1 MVSLI
6 SPILKLYNLLQRLC
20 HIIDASFILKQKKEK
35 EPLYMKCKRACLV
48 INPRAGQNI
57 AKLTDVMAVLSA
69 AGWKTDIAI
78 KEYGGHTM
86 ELANKGAEEGYDLI
100 IGYGGDGTLNN
111 VVNGVMN
118 AKGQHSI
125 VGVIPG
131 GTANVWA
138 SEVGIPVDPV
148 KSSLMLVNS
157 EARKVDIGHVEVES
171 LTFPDTSAGQ
181 QQPTCDNQDKKGH
194 TKKAKAPSKA
204 KHHFL
209 LMAGLGIDAAIMGHV
224 SKPLKY
230 KIGPLA
236 VGITAAEELP
246 KQHPFPIE
254 IHSGDNGKDDSVI
267 WKGEALQVI
276 IGNTRR
282 YGGIAEM
289 TPHAHIDDGILD
301 ICVITAGDPLSTM
314 QQITSLL
321 LRRKPDNT
329 VSEYFH
335 GAHFTISVPA
345 SINMH
350 LDGSA
355 VKLKDYLSK
364 ADGQVLAQADA
375 EHVMVNY
382 RFDAMPRAL
391 QVAIPY
397 AYDDALFE
405 SSPDK
410 KQVEV
415 LQQEQASDQQQQAS
429 THHDDKQ
436 ANAQQQQM
444 LEHVDALLNNGRKV
458 TVVGVTPNPAKKDTY
473 IIAGGTPKKGTG
485 ENKPVAVTIDDSTT
499 IIKGT
504 GENLPPSV
512 VKDLIEGSTI
522 VVEGKQS
529 KRGVIHGKR
538 MVIA

>member
-1 MVSLI
+1 
-6 SPILKLYNLLQRLC
+6 
-20 HIIDASFILKQKKEK
+20 
-35 EPLYMKCKRACLV
+35 MKCKRVYLI

-69 AGWKTDIAI
+69 AGWKTDIVI
-78 KEYGGHTM
+78 KEYGGHSV
-86 ELANKGAEEGYDLI
+86 ELANKGAEEGYDLV
-100 IGYGGDGTLNN
+100 IGYGGDGTINN

-118 AKGQHSI
+118 AKGQHST

-131 GTANVWA
+131 GTTNVWA

-148 KSSLMLVNS
+148 KASLTLVNS
-157 EARKVDIGHVEVES
+157 KARKVDIGHVEVES
-171 LTFPDTSAGQ
+171 LTFPDTPAAQ
-181 QQPTCDNQDKKGH
+181 QQSTGDSQDKKGY
-194 TKKAKAPSKA
+194 TKKIKATSKA

-254 IHSGDNGKDDSVI
+254 IHSSDNGKDDSVV

-282 YGGIAEM
+282 YGGIGEM
-289 TPHAHIDDGILD
+289 TPNAHIDDGILD

-335 GAHFTISVPA
+335 GVHFTISVPA
-345 SINMH
+345 SIDMQ

-364 ADGQVLAQADA
+364 ADRQALAQADA

-391 QVAIPY
+391 QVAIPCI
-397 AYDDALFE
+397 YDDTLFE
-405 SSPDK
+405 SGPDK
-410 KQVEV
+410 KQEEV
-415 LQQEQASDQQQQAS
+415 LQQEQASGQQHQQQEQTS

-444 LEHVDALLNNGRKV
+444 LEHVDALLNNGQKV
-458 TVVGVTPNPAKKDTY
+458 TVVGVTPNPNKKDAY
-473 IIAGGTPKKGTG
+473 IIAGSTPKKSTG
-485 ENKPVAVTIDDSTT
+485 ENKPVAVTIDDNTT
-499 IIKGT
+499 IIRRT
-504 GENLPPSV
+504 GEHLQPSV
-512 VKDLIEGSTI
+512 AKELTEGSTI

-529 KRGVIHGKR
+529 KRGVIHAKR